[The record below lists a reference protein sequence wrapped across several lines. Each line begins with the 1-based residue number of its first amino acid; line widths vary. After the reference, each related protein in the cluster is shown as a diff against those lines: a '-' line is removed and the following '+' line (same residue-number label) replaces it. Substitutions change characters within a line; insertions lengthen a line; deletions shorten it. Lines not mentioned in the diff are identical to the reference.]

1 MNVIYQKNLSKFYFF
16 LIILILLYFFNNR
29 KNYESNRGEG
39 KSYSSNS
46 VDRKAKKDY
55 PNKKEK
61 RNETAPALDLKN
73 NKSEPEPI
81 KEQEKV
87 KETEPS
93 KPKDIKPINE

>member
-1 MNVIYQKNLSKFYFF
+1 MSYTKKIRVSFIF
-16 LIILILLYFFNNR
+16 LLILILLYFFNNR

>member
-1 MNVIYQKNLSKFYFF
+1 MNVIYQKNQSKFYFF
-16 LIILILLYFFNNR
+16 INIIFKIFFNYR

-61 RNETAPALDLKN
+61 RNETAPPLDLKN
-73 NKSEPEPI
+73 NKSEPEPL

>member
-1 MNVIYQKNLSKFYFF
+1 MSYTKKIRVSFIF
-16 LIILILLYFFNNR
+16 LLILILLNFFKHR

-61 RNETAPALDLKN
+61 RNETAPPLDLKN
-73 NKSEPEPI
+73 NKSEPEPL

>member
-1 MNVIYQKNLSKFYFF
+1 MSYSKKIRVSFIF
-16 LIILILLYFFNNR
+16 LLILFLLYFFNYR